1 MSATKLGPHIHV
13 ALTNSYYCNDK
24 FDRHL
29 STLVLSLVRE
39 QDYSYKCLIGSK
51 AFSLCISF
59 GGFGVEESGISLI
72 VVGEILHIR
81 RDWRIIESGKR
92 DEQPDSVAMQNNLAH
107 VKDMSNDSYHEK
119 HRWNF
124 ISIHIKET

>member
-1 MSATKLGPHIHV
+1 MSATKLSPHIHV
-13 ALTNSYYCNDK
+13 ALTNSDYCNDE

-39 QDYSYKCLIGSK
+39 QDYSYKFLIGSK

-59 GGFGVEESGISLI
+59 GGFGVEDSGISLI

-81 RDWRIIESGKR
+81 RD
-92 DEQPDSVAMQNNLAH
+92 
-107 VKDMSNDSYHEK
+107 
-119 HRWNF
+119 
-124 ISIHIKET
+124 